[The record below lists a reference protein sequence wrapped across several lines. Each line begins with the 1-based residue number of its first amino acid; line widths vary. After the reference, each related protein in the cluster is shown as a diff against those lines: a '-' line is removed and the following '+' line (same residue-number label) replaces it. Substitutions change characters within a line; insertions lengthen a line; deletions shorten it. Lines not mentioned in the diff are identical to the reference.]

1 MFRSF
6 KIKYKESLFDRKKM
20 SYLNQYYLS
29 PILNI
34 LGNLLHKNNIN
45 IKQKQITLRIN
56 NYQQK
61 KTINNKLQ
69 MRTLPSLVTL
79 ILFYFGFSAIFSS
92 VLAQITAP
100 KYSNEFLNIGVSAR
114 GLGLA
119 GSQVAIADDATAG
132 YWNPAGLVHL
142 QDRYQ
147 ISLMHAEYFAGIA
160 QYDFAAF
167 ATPID
172 SMSYMAV
179 SLIRFGVDDIPDT
192 RFLYDADGRLNYDN
206 IRFFNAADYAFT
218 FSYARRSNWI
228 KGLSLGAN
236 LKVIYRNV
244 GDFANAWGF
253 GLDAGAQLR
262 RENWRFGLMLRDT
275 SPTFTAWSHN
285 VDAIYDIFVQ
295 TGNEVPQ
302 NTTEVTLPKAILG
315 VARIFNIK
323 ENFSILAT
331 ADLNTTFDGQR
342 NVLIQSRTVSI
353 DPSIGLELDYKKL
366 VYMRFAVGN
375 FQNIKN
381 FDGSTFLSYQPN
393 FGIGIKIKN
402 FAIDYALTDVGDQS
416 EALYSNVFSLRV
428 GFGN

>member
-1 MFRSF
+1 
-6 KIKYKESLFDRKKM
+6 
-20 SYLNQYYLS
+20 
-29 PILNI
+29 
-34 LGNLLHKNNIN
+34 
-45 IKQKQITLRIN
+45 
-56 NYQQK
+56 
-61 KTINNKLQ
+61 
-69 MRTLPSLVTL
+69 MRTLFCSIIFMVFFLGLWEATPSA
-79 ILFYFGFSAIFSS
+79 F
-92 VLAQITAP
+92 AQITTP

-119 GSQVAIADDATAG
+119 GSQVAIVDDATAG
-132 YWNPAGLVHL
+132 YWNPAGLVYAK
-142 QDRYQ
+142 DRYQ
-147 ISLMHAEYFAGIA
+147 LSLMHAEYFAGIA

-172 SMSYMAV
+172 SVSHMAI

-206 IRFFNAADYAFT
+206 IRFFNAADYAFM

-228 KGLSLGAN
+228 EGLSLGAN

-285 VDAIYDIFVQ
+285 VNAIYDIFVQ

-302 NTTEVTLPKAILG
+302 NTTELTLPKATLG
-315 VARIFNIK
+315 VARVFNIK
-323 ENFSILAT
+323 ENFSVLAT
-331 ADLNTTFDGQR
+331 ADLNTTFDGER
-342 NVLIQSRTVSI
+342 NVLIRSSALSI
-353 DPSIGLELDYKKL
+353 DPSLGLELDYKKL
-366 VYMRFAVGN
+366 VYLRFAVGN

-393 FGIGIKIKN
+393 FGIGIRLKN